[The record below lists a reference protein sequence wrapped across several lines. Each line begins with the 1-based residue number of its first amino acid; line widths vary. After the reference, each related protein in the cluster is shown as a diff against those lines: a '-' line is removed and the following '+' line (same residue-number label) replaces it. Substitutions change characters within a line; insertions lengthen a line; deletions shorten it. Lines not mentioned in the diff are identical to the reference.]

1 MNSSHP
7 RLPFGTFASV
17 NKMEGT
23 TGNTNNAM
31 VSRTRLGICL
41 GPTGNEQGTYKFLH
55 LRTGNAF
62 KGDVFTGLPMTQDV
76 SDRVVELAR
85 TKQPGLVFLDGRKQI
100 IPDTIDQED
109 TDEDD
114 DNFDD
119 YASATGDSDASDDE
133 TLYYHADADVDLDD
147 FDDIYPTTN
156 VIGPNVNSIDDND
169 AVSLPIAT
177 HIERE
182 GVDDGGE
189 DEMVH
194 PEIEGVPLEN

>member
-1 MNSSHP
+1 MNSSHLH
-7 RLPFGTFASV
+7 LPFGTFASV

-85 TKQPGLVFLDGRKQI
+85 TKQPGLVFLDGREQI
-100 IPDTIDQED
+100 IPDIIDQED

-119 YASATGDSDASDDE
+119 YASATGNSDASDDE
-133 TLYYHADADVDLDD
+133 TLY
-147 FDDIYPTTN
+147 
-156 VIGPNVNSIDDND
+156 
-169 AVSLPIAT
+169 
-177 HIERE
+177 
-182 GVDDGGE
+182 
-189 DEMVH
+189 
-194 PEIEGVPLEN
+194 